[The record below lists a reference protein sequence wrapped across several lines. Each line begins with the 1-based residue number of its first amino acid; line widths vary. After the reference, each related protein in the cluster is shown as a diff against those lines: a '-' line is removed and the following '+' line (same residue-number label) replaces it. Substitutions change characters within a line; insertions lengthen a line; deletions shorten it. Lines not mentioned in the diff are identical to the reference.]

1 MNDDTGHTPE
11 ADPREEKF
19 VVDADLLTRDQ
30 LEGLA
35 EEYCTRY
42 HGLNDVED
50 PLAERSR
57 VISAVGRGEL
67 VVWFDPVENTASLG
81 TPASDMN

>member
-1 MNDDTGHTPE
+1 MTDDTAYVPDE
-11 ADPREEKF
+11 DPRQEKF
-19 VVDADLLTRDQ
+19 IVDADLLTQDQ

-42 HGLNDVED
+42 HGLNDTES

-57 VISAVGRGEL
+57 VLAAVKRGEL
-67 VVWFDPVENTASLG
+67 VVWFDPVENTAGLG
-81 TPASDMN
+81 APA